1 MAEIEVTRAGAA
13 AGVARDGRTGG
24 PIVERTGFRLSWGAI
39 FAGFVVATALQMVL
53 TTLGA
58 AIGLA
63 AFDPGQGD
71 SAAGLGIGAAVWFGL
86 TALASMF
93 IGGMTTGRMAGI
105 LTRGDGMIHGVVMWG
120 LSLLLALYLGSVGVG
135 RLLGGITGFVSQT
148 ASSAVGG
155 AVSGAGAAAG
165 GGVNVSESQQQQAQN
180 TAQEAQAQIQQQAGQ
195 VQQRAG
201 EVAGDAANVASKGAW
216 TALLLMGLSVAAAAF
231 GAGRTARE

>member
-1 MAEIEVTRAGAA
+1 MAEIDVTRTRAA
-13 AGVARDGRTGG
+13 DPV
-24 PIVERTGFRLSWGAI
+24 IEHTGFRLSWGAI

-71 SAAGLGIGAAVWFGL
+71 SATGLGIGAAVWFAL
-86 TALASMF
+86 TAIISMF

-120 LSLLLALYLGSVGVG
+120 VSLLLALYLGSVGVG
-135 RLLGGITGFVSQT
+135 RVLGGVTGFVSQT

-155 AVSGAGAAAG
+155 AVSGAGAAGGAAAAQ
-165 GGVNVSESQQQQAQN
+165 GGVNVSESQQQQAEQAAQN
-180 TAQEAQAQIQQQAGQ
+180 AGQQIQQQAGQ
-195 VQQRAG
+195 VSAQAG
-201 EVAGDAANVASKGAW
+201 EVAGDAANVAAKGAW
-216 TALLLMGLSVAAAAF
+216 GALLLMGLSVAAAAF
-231 GAGRTARE
+231 GAGSKARE